1 MKSDFISISL
11 FNNDCAYVQMEG
23 KEFETSRQDGESW
36 ILFARMS
43 GMKEVAWKRYEN
55 GDQQYWFN

>member
-11 FNNDCAYVQMEG
+11 FNNGCAYVQMEG
-23 KEFETSRQDGESW
+23 KEFETTRQDGESW
-36 ILFARMS
+36 ILLARMN
-43 GMKEVAWKRYEN
+43 GMKEVAWTRYEN